1 MNKYFLK
8 NNIEYYNSPNVHIE
22 NDSLEI
28 ITTPNTDLW
37 QKTYYN
43 FQHDNAP
50 FVQIKVQDKYFS
62 FTVKVKYFSKKRFDQ
77 AGIILYLDSDNWLK
91 ASVEYENDEFQR
103 LGSVVTNNGFS
114 DWATVDI
121 SSDIKEMYYRLSR
134 RENDFCIENSLNGRD
149 FKQMRICH
157 LNKACNEINIGVYAC
172 SPEDSS
178 FKAIFTDMI
187 ISECIWLE
195 HK

>member
-178 FKAIFTDMI
+178 FKALFTDMI
-187 ISECIWLE
+187 ISECMWLE